1 MFFNDEKFE
10 QLKRILDQIKAHLT
24 AHDKHLEAHDTH
36 IALLE
41 ACVKKDLGIKPKG
54 LKNDLS

>member
-10 QLKRILDQIKAHLT
+10 QLKRILDQIKAHLI

-41 ACVKKDLGIKPKG
+41 ACVKKDLGIKPKERQ
-54 LKNDLS
+54 